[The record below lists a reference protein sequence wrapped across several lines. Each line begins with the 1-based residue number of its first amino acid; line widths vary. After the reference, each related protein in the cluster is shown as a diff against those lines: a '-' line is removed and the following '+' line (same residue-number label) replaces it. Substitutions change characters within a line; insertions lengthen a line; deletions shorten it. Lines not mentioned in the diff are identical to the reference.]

1 MRRCNNIDLEE
12 LLLAFSVEFIRRFE
26 DACEIFLS
34 LMKKQGFEFL
44 EKKQIDYGEGYIFER
59 DGRRVKAAL

>member
-34 LMKKQGFEFL
+34 LMEKQGFEFW
-44 EKKQIDYGEGYIFER
+44 KKSR
-59 DGRRVKAAL
+59 